1 MRSGEILALTWPN
14 IHLAEQFV
22 HLSKTK
28 NGDERDVPLSK
39 RAVEILKVLP
49 LGFGP
54 AFALDDGVRDPLW
67 RRVRRSEER
76 RGGEE
81 WGGTLRSRW
90 SPEHLKKQKEESK
103 NSKN

>member
-54 AFALDDGVRDPLW
+54 AFALDDGVRDTLW
-67 RRVRRSEER
+67 RRVRDSTPHRAVRSEER
-76 RGGEE
+76 RVGEGGV
-81 WGGTLRSRW
+81 SRCRFRRA
-90 SPEHLKKQKEESK
+90 PEH
-103 NSKN
+103 